1 MMEFV
6 SWYYDIPNIWKV
18 IKFHGSSHHQPVYT
32 FCGDG
37 RINCINQLWSSQ
49 NNPKLRLVTQ
59 LPVLKLWR
67 AFSSQCFTVRNS
79 VRYKLQ
85 NNNVLLVKIDGPGAG
100 IPSIIIYPL
109 LKGFLQTPL
118 LINQPM
124 GKGHLCSKIPSMS
137 RRVWIQPSDQSLC
150 IAGSSWTLFMA
161 DHSWK
166 KNIIIS
172 ATSGSNKWD
181 RSDRY
186 STVILCKAE
195 KKTTSWAS
203 PSVAKKRTLKLPVP
217 SLTVNLSMETY
228 GSMWKLCGSWV
239 LECAQC
245 PQNCMPKNTFSD
257 HGRWL
262 RHFLCVPWVNWRGW
276 IIKMGVLGYEGS
288 IVSSI
293 SLCPFV
299 HGQNAYFSHLHSPLC
314 ALNTVRV
321 ATNICESCQWHSAQ
335 QLCHVLLLCVDSL
348 VRGQVCFA
356 SRVSPDLSPLK

>member
-59 LPVLKLWR
+59 LQVLKLWR

-124 GKGHLCSKIPSMS
+124 GKGHLCSKNSKYVQKSMNTTQRPKS
-137 RRVWIQPSDQSLC
+137 LHRRF
-150 IAGSSWTLFMA
+150 FM
-161 DHSWK
+161 
-166 KNIIIS
+166 N
-172 ATSGSNKWD
+172 
-181 RSDRY
+181 
-186 STVILCKAE
+186 
-195 KKTTSWAS
+195 
-203 PSVAKKRTLKLPVP
+203 
-217 SLTVNLSMETY
+217 
-228 GSMWKLCGSWV
+228 
-239 LECAQC
+239 
-245 PQNCMPKNTFSD
+245 
-257 HGRWL
+257 
-262 RHFLCVPWVNWRGW
+262 
-276 IIKMGVLGYEGS
+276 
-288 IVSSI
+288 
-293 SLCPFV
+293 FV
-299 HGQNAYFSHLHSPLC
+299 HGRPFMKKKYHNFSDEW
-314 ALNTVRV
+314 
-321 ATNICESCQWHSAQ
+321 IQ
-335 QLCHVLLLCVDSL
+335 QM
-348 VRGQVCFA
+348 G
-356 SRVSPDLSPLK
+356 